1 MPTAKSY
8 ENMTILGEPYKRDN
22 KMYVRVQG
30 LCPRCG
36 GTGNFSYN
44 PMNGSTCFRCNGSG
58 KEIKEV
64 RWYTESQRAA
74 LDKAAE
80 KRTNVRVAKVEER
93 RVKFAARNAFG
104 FGEEGFIILYKG
116 DENEIHEFFSNR
128 YDEDGKCIARYNTI
142 FQWYSPS
149 TLPIPADLPET
160 ITPIRLDWNMVRD
173 ENDNEDLTMRDAD
186 EITKF
191 VQTII
196 REPSRSVYQGEKNEW
211 LERKVVI
218 KKNVALDGN
227 YGSSHLHVM
236 EDTDGNVYV
245 WTTASKSLA
254 EGATFTIKMK
264 VKDHK
269 EYNGVQQTIVYY
281 CKVKEN

>member
-8 ENMTILGEPYKRDN
+8 ENMTVLGEPYKRDG

-44 PMNGSTCFRCNGSG
+44 PLNGSTCFRCSGSG

-74 LDKAAE
+74 LDRAAE
-80 KRTNVRVAKVEER
+80 KRTIVHAAKVEER

-104 FGEEGFIILYKG
+104 FGEEGFITLYKG
-116 DENEIHEFFSNR
+116 DADSFFRDRRDENGH
-128 YDEDGKCIARYNTI
+128 CLARYNTI
-142 FQWYSPS
+142 FQWFSPA

-160 ITPIRLDWNMVRD
+160 ITPIRLNWDDICDPTDEEGLNMRPEGEVMKKV
-173 ENDNEDLTMRDAD
+173 NAL
-186 EITKF
+186 IC
-191 VQTII
+191 
-196 REPSRSVYQGEKNEW
+196 EPSRSVYQGEKNEW
-211 LERKVVI
+211 LERKVII
-218 KKNVALDGN
+218 KKNFSLDSD
-227 YGSSHLHVM
+227 YGSSSHLHVM
-236 EDTDGNVYV
+236 EDADGNVYV
-245 WTTASKSLA
+245 WTTASKNLA

-264 VKDHK
+264 VKEHK
-269 EYNGVQQTIVYY
+269 EYNGVQQTVVYY

>member
-8 ENMTILGEPYKRDN
+8 ENMTVLGEPYKRDG
-22 KMYVRVQG
+22 KMYVRVQS

-44 PMNGSTCFRCNGSG
+44 PLNGSTCFRCSGSG

-80 KRTNVRVAKVEER
+80 KRTNVRAAKVEEC
-93 RVKFAARNAFG
+93 RVRFAAHNAFG
-104 FGEEGFIILYKG
+104 FGDDNFITLYKG
-116 DENEIHEFFSNR
+116 DEGEIQEFFGR
-128 YDEDGKCIARYNTI
+128 RRDENGHCIARYNTI

-149 TLPIPADLPET
+149 TLPIPTDLPNT
-160 ITPIRLDWNMVRD
+160 ITPVRLDWDTVRD
-173 ENDNEDLTMRDAD
+173 ETDDENLTMKAN
-186 EITKF
+186 EEVIKI
-191 VQTII
+191 VESLI
-196 REPSRSVYQGEKNEW
+196 REPSRSTYQGTKDEW
-211 LERKVVI
+211 LEHNVVI
-218 KKNVALDGN
+218 IRNVSLDSS
-227 YGSSHLHVM
+227 YGSTHLHVM
-236 EDTDGNVYV
+236 EDEDGNQYV
-245 WTTASKSLA
+245 WTTASKNLA
-254 EGATFTIKMK
+254 EGSSMRMRMK
-264 VKDHK
+264 VKDHR